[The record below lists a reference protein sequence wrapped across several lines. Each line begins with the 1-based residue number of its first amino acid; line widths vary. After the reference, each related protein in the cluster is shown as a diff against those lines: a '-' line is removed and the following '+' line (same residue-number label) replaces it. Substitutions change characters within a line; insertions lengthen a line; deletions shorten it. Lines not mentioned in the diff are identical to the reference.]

1 MNPITACRICQ
12 ANGLRPGASRS
23 RLFHARA
30 ATPLASGTG
39 LVHLRGGG
47 RARHYAGLGLPGA
60 LVMVPAARLIAM
72 MAEGDNLS
80 PRASAWP
87 FMLFLTWLLG
97 TLLPVAWMASRRGHG
112 PARAVTFRMIWWV
125 QATLYRWGIVRI

>member
-12 ANGLRPGASRS
+12 ANGLRPGALGSRM
-23 RLFHARA
+23 FHARA
-30 ATPLASGTG
+30 AAPLASFTSP
-39 LVHLRGGG
+39 VHLCGGG
-47 RARHYAGLGLPGA
+47 RARHCAGLGLPGA
-60 LVMVPAARLIAM
+60 LVIVPAALLIAM

-97 TLLPVAWMASRRGHG
+97 TLLPVAWMASRRGHHR
-112 PARAVTFRMIWWV
+112 ARAIAFMMIWWV
-125 QATLYRWGIVRI
+125 QATLCRWGIVRL